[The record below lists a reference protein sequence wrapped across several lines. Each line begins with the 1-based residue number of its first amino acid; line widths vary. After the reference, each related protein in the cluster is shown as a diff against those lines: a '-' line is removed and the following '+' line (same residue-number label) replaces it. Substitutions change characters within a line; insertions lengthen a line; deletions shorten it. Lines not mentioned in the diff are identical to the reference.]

1 MMERILN
8 FIGEAVGAIGTFS
21 IFLWMALAIMGLD
34 ELAAPL
40 LFVALG
46 CCAAV
51 VATAALSGF
60 GDADEDGLED
70 DDADEWTEWPDEEQ
84 CSANTPS
91 GLMEEDYA

>member
-1 MMERILN
+1 MMERILD

-21 IFLWMALAIMGLD
+21 IFLWMVLAIMGLD

-51 VATAALSGF
+51 VVTAALTGF
-60 GDADEDGLED
+60 GDVREDFEANEAGYDWLEQP
-70 DDADEWTEWPDEEQ
+70 EEDEE
-84 CSANTPS
+84 ARYV
-91 GLMEEDYA
+91 D